1 MLLDDLA
8 SQREWLQ
15 SATVPPPMLQ
25 AEPATIPPC
34 GGTSRRAGK
43 DRIAQLEQ
51 VARRNLVAAE
61 EARRVVFE
69 QHQRLQEEAATRA
82 EAMRQVAA
90 LTRDVARMRDED
102 DQRIGQMRARLM
114 REARAAVGRE
124 LAETAAELDRLH
136 DALGNQDALRQE
148 SRDRLH
154 TELETSARLRAEV
167 EQAEAARRVAERALE
182 HASFNVRALGD
193 GGDRSAAPALAE
205 AHAELT
211 EVRAELDEVRAE
223 RDRLSA
229 QLEEAHGRV
238 REAERALGRLRRQ
251 ARDEAAALRA
261 GLERA
266 LATTQGDDL
275 VPRRR

>member
-1 MLLDDLA
+1 MSPSDL
-8 SQREWLQ
+8 
-15 SATVPPPMLQ
+15 SAQKGSSP
-25 AEPATIPPC
+25 
-34 GGTSRRAGK
+34 
-43 DRIAQLEQ
+43 
-51 VARRNLVAAE
+51 
-61 EARRVVFE
+61 
-69 QHQRLQEEAATRA
+69 
-82 EAMRQVAA
+82 
-90 LTRDVARMRDED
+90 
-102 DQRIGQMRARLM
+102 
-114 REARAAVGRE
+114 
-124 LAETAAELDRLH
+124 LH
-136 DALGNQDALRQE
+136 DSVNIASPEFKANPFPYF
-148 SRDRLH
+148 
-154 TELETSARLRAEV
+154 ARLRAEV